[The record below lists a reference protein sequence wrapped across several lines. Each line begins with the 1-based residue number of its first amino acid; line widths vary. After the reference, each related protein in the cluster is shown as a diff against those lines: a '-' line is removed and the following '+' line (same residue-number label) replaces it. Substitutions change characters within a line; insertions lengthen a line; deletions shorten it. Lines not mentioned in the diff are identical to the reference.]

1 MYCEPMTKVD
11 ELLSIWSDFHKDYY
25 GSRPRGYTYAQVQ
38 DPVWLQEQID
48 KIESSM
54 AREKETFAGREN
66 LRSQGWIIE
75 ETDPVYIQKA
85 KWLKEERDRE
95 QAEWMK

>member
-1 MYCEPMTKVD
+1 MMTKLQ
-11 ELLSIWSDFHKDYY
+11 ELQSYWSDFHKDYY

-48 KIESSM
+48 KISSSM
-54 AREKETFAGREN
+54 AFVKETFSGREM
-66 LRSQGWIIE
+66 LREQGWIIE
-75 ETDPVYIQKA
+75 ETDSVYIQQA

-95 QAEWMK
+95 RAEWMK